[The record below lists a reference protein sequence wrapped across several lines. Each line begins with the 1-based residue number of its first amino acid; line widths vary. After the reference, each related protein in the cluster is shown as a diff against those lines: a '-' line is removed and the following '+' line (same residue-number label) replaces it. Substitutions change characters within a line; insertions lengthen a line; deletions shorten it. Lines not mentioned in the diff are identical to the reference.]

1 MMREKLHIRIRRR
14 TVFTKLCLY
23 DALPVSICTPVPYLP
38 LLFQGVSAS
47 DLPTKSTSLIPTKD
61 PEERTVKMAW
71 SLAWLASLSH
81 RPLQI
86 NKIKSQPQAS
96 ESRQG
101 TAVELTVQ
109 LLPPPPPHS
118 SSNIEPGYRT
128 LVCLQNTR
136 LFDTGLFGT
145 DGSGKRDLGAKSVGQ
160 K

>member
-1 MMREKLHIRIRRR
+1 MFE
-14 TVFTKLCLY
+14 Y

-71 SLAWLASLSH
+71 SLAWLASS
-81 RPLQI
+81 PPSI

-101 TAVELTVQ
+101 GTAVELTVQ
-109 LLPPPPPHS
+109 LLPPPPPQL
-118 SSNIEPGYRT
+118 EQYRARI
-128 LVCLQNTR
+128 QNTS
-136 LFDTGLFGT
+136 LFTEHSF
-145 DGSGKRDLGAKSVGQ
+145 V
-160 K
+160 